1 MKKGILTAALLGA
14 AVSLAACKQD
24 EQPAANNGNQ
34 NSATATAPNQ
44 IEQSPRSRFNQ
55 QFFVSV
61 AAIPV
66 VRDGKPFTVDALGY
80 CDTMTNLTRNNTI
93 DNYRRNCEAAIREK
107 VTQRAC
113 TSGSFLA
120 GTATNN
126 PEIRALTTGRPIE
139 EVGDSLLFTADNIRN
154 NGTVLSDSAMR
165 YDFLIIENVSD
176 IEAANRG
183 YYLGERPP
191 ESCPAP

>member
-1 MKKGILTAALLGA
+1 MKKGILTVALLSA
-14 AVSLAACKQD
+14 AVSLAACEEEEK
-24 EQPAANNGNQ
+24 PAANNGDQ
-34 NSATATAPNQ
+34 NSATATAPVQ
-44 IEQSPRSRFNQ
+44 SEQSPRSRFNE

-61 AAIPV
+61 ADIPV

-93 DNYRRNCEAAIREK
+93 DNYRRNCEAAIRER

-120 GTATNN
+120 GAATSN

-139 EVGDSLLFTADNIRN
+139 EIGKNLLFTADNIRN
-154 NGTVLSDSAMR
+154 NVTIQSNSLTR

-176 IEAANRG
+176 MDAANRG